1 MISKSYRC
9 FSWRRVIVSILFFGV
24 AMVQSMAQSDLMLNG
39 DFESL
44 NLYNIEGSFNIDGV
58 EIKSLKRKDIFHA
71 RWLMGDSIQKTYVA
85 SAHWNF
91 NDDSTTVG
99 TTFYSNTGNANNGY
113 AFGSITPFARR
124 EKTFFQT
131 THLAGR
137 TCQPLIEGHT
147 YRLSF
152 WVKFARGN
160 ILVNHID
167 VFFSDTIRLR
177 DGMQKVDFKRKK
189 IISLPEESSPYPIEK
204 LPSDCKVLIPESTI
218 KGYQKVSCEYIARG
232 GETYIYFGNLDYE
245 LPDKVL
251 KVTVADTGKK
261 KWQTPF
267 CDYYIDDVELVSQDE
282 SEICVERKKET
293 LVTLADTIT
302 DLTPNMEPKPVLKK
316 EIEIGDQYFASG
328 SYELNETNILELEQ
342 ILSTIDYEQVSVI
355 KITGHTDNVGG
366 LEDNQILSL
375 KRAEAIGEVVQ
386 TYFPNIRLIGMGETQ
401 PKYSNET
408 AEGRLKNRRVVLELV
423 DKK

>member
-1 MISKSYRC
+1 ML
-9 FSWRRVIVSILFFGV
+9 FWIVATNLS
-24 AMVQSMAQSDLMLNG
+24 AQSNLILNG

-44 NLYNIEGSFNIDGV
+44 NLYNIGSTFSIDGV
-58 EIKSLKRKDIFHA
+58 EVKPPKGKDVFHA
-71 RWLMGDSIQKTYVA
+71 RWLMNDSIKQTYVA
-85 SAHWNF
+85 SAYWNF

-99 TTFYSNTGNANNGY
+99 TTYYSNTGKANTGHV
-113 AFGSITPFARR
+113 FGQVFPFQRIDKHIF
-124 EKTFFQT
+124 KTS
-131 THLAGR
+131 HLVGR
-137 TCQPLIEGHT
+137 ICQPLIKNNIYHF
-147 YRLSF
+147 SF
-152 WVKFARGN
+152 WIKLAKGN
-160 ILVNHID
+160 TLVDHID
-167 VFFSDTIRLR
+167 VFFSDTIHSKN
-177 DGMQKVDFKRKK
+177 GKQKVQFKGKK
-189 IISLPEESSPYPIEK
+189 IITLSGESLPYQAEK
-204 LPSDCKVLIPESTI
+204 LPSDCKILIPESTI
-218 KGYQKVSCEYIARG
+218 TDYQQVFCEYVARG
-232 GETYIYFGNLDYE
+232 GETYIYIGNLDYE
-245 LPDKVL
+245 LPETVVKV
-251 KVTVADTGKK
+251 VVANTGKK
-261 KWQTPF
+261 KWQAPF
-267 CDYYIDDVELVSQDE
+267 CNYYIDDVELISQNE
-282 SEICVERKKET
+282 SEVCIERKKET

-302 DLTPNMEPKPVLKK
+302 DLIPNLKPKPVLKK

-375 KRAEAIGEVVQ
+375 KRAAAIGEVVQ